1 MMRVRLP
8 FAPGLLLPPTIV
20 IVLLAVVFT
29 GTRVSNGVRAYVG
42 GESLWSKAQKEGV
55 AALYRY
61 STTRDEADYEAYRLA
76 QRIPDA
82 DRRAREELQG
92 PSPDPEVA
100 RLAFIEGGN
109 HPADAVEL
117 VWIFRWFAWAPYFR
131 DAIRIWGEADDARDE
146 LDVQAQALQVLIRSG
161 TSTLEERRAML
172 TRIAEVDSRL
182 TRLESDFS
190 ATIAAGARWVNRAG
204 VLVVSA
210 TGLLLIVLGMLLMGR
225 VGREQRR
232 AIESERARAADR
244 VHAEAALR
252 EREEQLRESQKL
264 EAVGQL
270 AGGVAHDF
278 NNLLTVIQGNLE
290 LVRSAPEQDPE
301 LAEALDDALRAADR
315 AAGLT
320 AQLLTFSRRQVSQR
334 RILQLNEIVSETRS
348 MLQRVIGEGV
358 RLATDLDATLPP
370 VEGDPGQL
378 SQVIL
383 NLVLNA
389 RDAMPKGGEILVRTH
404 ARPGWSV
411 LEVVDTGEGMDEATR
426 ARIFEPFFTTKKVG
440 KGTGLGLATVYGIVT
455 ALGGSID
462 VRSAP
467 GQGSTFSIRLPARE
481 WPDPGDDPIHED
493 DSADADEAILVVEDE
508 PSVRALATRILEGRG
523 FRVHTATNGEEALT
537 VLADPGRPVQLVLSD
552 VVMPEMGGRALSVA
566 MRARGLRIPVLFM
579 SGYTADADPLIC
591 PSGRPAQLLGKPFTP
606 AELARRVRA
615 VIDGA

>member
-1 MMRVRLP
+1 MRVRLP
-8 FAPGLLLPPTIV
+8 FAPGLLLPPAIV
-20 IVLLAVVFT
+20 LVLLAVVFA
-29 GTRVSNGVRAYVG
+29 GTRVTNGVRAYVG

-61 STTRDEADYEAYRLA
+61 SSTGDEVDFEAYRLA

-109 HPADAVEL
+109 DPADAIEM

-131 DAIRIWGEADDARDE
+131 DAIRIWGEADAARDE
-146 LDVQAQALQVLIRSG
+146 LQVEAQALRALMRGG
-161 TSTLEERRAML
+161 TSTLDERRAVL
-172 TRIAEVDSRL
+172 ARIAEVDARL
-182 TRLESDFS
+182 TRFESDFS
-190 ATIAAGARWVNRAG
+190 STIAAGARWVNSAK
-204 VLVVSA
+204 LTVVSV
-210 TGLLLIVLGMLLMGR
+210 TGFLLVALGMLLMGR
-225 VGREQRR
+225 VAREQRR

-244 VHAEAALR
+244 VRAEAVLR
-252 EREEQLRESQKL
+252 ERDEQLRESQKL

-290 LVRSAPEQDPE
+290 LVRSAPVQDPE

-320 AQLLTFSRRQVSQR
+320 AQLLTFSRRQVPQR

-348 MLQRVIGEGV
+348 MLQRVIGEQV
-358 RLATDLDATLPP
+358 RLTTDLDAHLPP

-389 RDAMPKGGEILVRTH
+389 RDAMPAGGEILVRSH
-404 ARPGWSV
+404 AKPGWSV

-440 KGTGLGLATVYGIVT
+440 KGTGLGLATVYGIVS

-467 GQGSTFSIRLPARE
+467 GQGSTFSVRLPSRE
-481 WPDPGDDPIHED
+481 WPEPDDDPIHED

-523 FRVHTATNGEEALT
+523 FRVHTAENGEEALA
-537 VLADPGRPVQLVLSD
+537 VLADPERPVQLVLSD

-579 SGYTADADPLIC
+579 SGYTADADPLVC

-606 AELARRVRA
+606 AELAKRVRA

>member
-225 VGREQRR
+225 LGREQRR

>member
-225 VGREQRR
+225 LGREQRR

-523 FRVHTATNGEEALT
+523 FRVHTATNGEEALA

-566 MRARGLRIPVLFM
+566 MRTRGLRIPVLFM

>member
-1 MMRVRLP
+1 MRVRLP

-225 VGREQRR
+225 LGREQRR